1 MFRLSSGFSAEGAIE
16 ASTDLQKYFCLF
28 LWGPV
33 PVYSTSFQLPR
44 RGRRNLSFLE
54 ATPVPIPRRATQQY
68 HPFHAQAGGRGGYSV
83 GMTPMPAASGTPNEL
98 VHWDPDPHARPLFEK
113 IFGAANLYFPEFVPD
128 SGDPEGY
135 LRTTLGYIEQ
145 TGLQNFPHEILGSL
159 QNTFGIGTP
168 TGCVLDSCLEQAKEQ
183 ARAIWRSQDNVCP
196 HKCLQSRHCKKKCMF
211 KGETEK
217 TKKKFQYKTVGNYQ

>member
-44 RGRRNLSFLE
+44 RGGRNLSFLE

-159 QNTFGIGTP
+159 QKAFGIGTP

-183 ARAIWRSQDNVCP
+183 ARAIWRSQDNVFP
-196 HKCLQSRHCKKKCMF
+196 HKCLQDIARRNVCS
-211 KGETEK
+211 KGNRKNKEK
-217 TKKKFQYKTVGNYQ
+217 VPVQDHR